1 MNQRSLKRLR
11 TTSPRRRQPCVN
23 VRGWHC
29 IFSRQTYVALRQCPR
44 GWIGDAEH
52 YLTVGSLLTSSDS
65 VTVIWL
71 AAAECRGARHA
82 TICYMIYVLYQ
93 TSCKTVVPDNRH
105 HYYPPA
111 VTTGGHVL
119 FLGTTDVGL
128 WFCLSTKIIPKLIFG
143 RNSATNRRIYFR

>member
-1 MNQRSLKRLR
+1 MTMNQRSLKRLR

-29 IFSRQTYVALRQCPR
+29 IFIRQTYVALKQCPR

-52 YLTVGSLLTSSDS
+52 YLTVGSLLASCDS

-71 AAAECRGARHA
+71 AAAECRGADMPQYA
-82 TICYMIYVLYQ
+82 TWYMFCIKRPVRLLCQ
-93 TSCKTVVPDNRH
+93 I
-105 HYYPPA
+105 
-111 VTTGGHVL
+111 TGTIITRLRLQPVGMYC

-128 WFCLSTKIIPKLIFG
+128 WFCLSTKIDFWPELCHK
-143 RNSATNRRIYFR
+143 